1 MKNNLLTISIILVST
16 TVAVLPANYLFA
28 GSHELEISLQNCDY
42 AKTFAKTVM
51 EKRKASRTIEY
62 YDQVKFTSPVAMEI
76 VFGAYE
82 TDAEEPNFSDEWFN
96 ICLENSCNEFWA
108 DLDIAVELVSN

>member
-1 MKNNLLTISIILVST
+1 MKNNSLTKSLILISMLV
-16 TVAVLPANYLFA
+16 AGLPTSNLGAA
-28 GSHELEISLQNCDY
+28 SHKLEISVQNCSF
-42 AKTFAKTVM
+42 AKKFAKTVM

-82 TDAEEPNFSDEWFN
+82 TDAEEPNFSDEWFEKCKE
-96 ICLENSCNEFWA
+96 ISCSAFWA
-108 DLDIAVELVSN
+108 DLKIAIELISD